1 MGEPVALGSLSP
13 KELME
18 VRESLQQEL
27 QTMTQ
32 NAVTLQS
39 TAAKFGAAGQAV
51 EYLQEQKQGEM
62 RGGRSRGLPK
72 PTKRF
77 SACAWL
83 RWPPPVNR
91 HPAGQPVLLPLTES
105 LYVSG
110 ALESVESVILEV
122 GTGYF
127 VEVRLC

>member
-1 MGEPVALGSLSP
+1 MGEPVALSALSP

-51 EYLQEQKQGEM
+51 EYLQDQQQG
-62 RGGRSRGLPK
+62 K
-72 PTKRF
+72 
-77 SACAWL
+77 
-83 RWPPPVNR
+83 V
-91 HPAGQPVLLPLTES
+91 
-105 LYVSG
+105 
-110 ALESVESVILEV
+110 
-122 GTGYF
+122 
-127 VEVRLC
+127 